1 MHKQYIFFAW
11 FKTLYKWHHTIA
23 KQLAF
28 FAQFLLFLMK
38 VSNTR
43 KNKKIVI
50 TPMYLQSSLMTN
62 LVSIYINYIHPLLTH
77 PFLGT
82 PITLTQIPYR

>member
-11 FKTLYKWHHTIA
+11 FKTLYKWHHTIV

-38 VSNTR
+38 VSNIL

-50 TPMYLQSSLMTN
+50 NPHVFTVQPHDQSCIYIHTLYPSPTHSSLSWHPNHSDTN
-62 LVSIYINYIHPLLTH
+62 PV
-77 PFLGT
+77 
-82 PITLTQIPYR
+82 